1 MQERDIETW
10 NKLKKWRI
18 IKMKIIID
26 INKNG
31 LKDKEIDCLID
42 SLSCLDRFDF
52 INILEGAK
60 TEFKGLLNIKIKREG

>member
-1 MQERDIETW
+1 
-10 NKLKKWRI
+10 
-18 IKMKIIID
+18 MKIIID